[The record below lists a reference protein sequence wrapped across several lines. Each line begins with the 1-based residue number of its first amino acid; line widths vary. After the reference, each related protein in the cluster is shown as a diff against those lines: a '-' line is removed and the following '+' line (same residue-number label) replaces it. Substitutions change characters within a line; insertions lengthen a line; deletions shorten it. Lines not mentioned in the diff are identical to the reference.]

1 MKIIKFFLKRQY
13 SDGLFLAM
21 CFLFVRLNQ
30 KLKSILYSK
39 LFNAPRIDLGSGC
52 KVFGKKHIK
61 FGKDISIYKDLWLEA
76 VSEYDGVRYFPSIVL
91 GDRVKMSD
99 RVHITAINLIEIG
112 NDVLFGSN
120 VYVSDHNHGAYSGQV
135 IVHSSPSE
143 APAKRVL
150 HSSGGVSIG
159 NNVWIGDNVNIVG
172 SVKIGNGAI
181 IASNSVVRGDVSADT
196 IMAGIP
202 ARPIKQFSHVS
213 KKWEKY
219 V

>member
-1 MKIIKFFLKRQY
+1 MKIIKMFLKRQD
-13 SDGLFLAM
+13 SDGFFLTVI
-21 CFLFVRLNQ
+21 FLFSRVGQ

-39 LFNAPRIDLGSGC
+39 LLKAPGIYLGSGC
-52 KVFGKKHIK
+52 KVFGKNHIK

-135 IVHSSPSE
+135 IAHSHPSE

-150 HSSGGVSIG
+150 HSSGCVFIG

-172 SVKIGNGAI
+172 PVKIGSGAI
-181 IASNSVVRGDVSADT
+181 IASNSVVRGDVHPDT
-196 IMAGIP
+196 IIAGVP
-202 ARPIKQFSHVS
+202 ARPIKKFNHDL